1 MFFGNF
7 THTLLAWIW
16 RNQGAQGVWS
26 GFNCIRFIGN
36 TPKVIIHIRTTCFL
50 KHPKIAFLAIFAIFD
65 HLIPQLWAKMANCRQ
80 IPRVPKCFPLQ
91 SAYNE
96 QPRSRVRWRNSIVTI
111 VWPPL
116 PHTLIYIS
124 IYISP
129 SCMDTIFVLHTR
141 LYCHTLFSNFDFV
154 CFSRVLLLEA
164 KSEVL
169 KSWCVTLVISRAC
182 VAFGRISMPGNVPHH
197 VFRFRTASL
206 LAWPLCLFVVKFV
219 SFLSSLSYERA
230 ASVVAIVLLFSW

>member
-116 PHTLIYIS
+116 KYTTTKGL
-124 IYISP
+124 
-129 SCMDTIFVLHTR
+129 VLHPANMKKQGP
-141 LYCHTLFSNFDFV
+141 LFLTVMNKWKDHMD
-154 CFSRVLLLEA
+154 
-164 KSEVL
+164 
-169 KSWCVTLVISRAC
+169 
-182 VAFGRISMPGNVPHH
+182 AFWMKI
-197 VFRFRTASL
+197 
-206 LAWPLCLFVVKFV
+206 
-219 SFLSSLSYERA
+219 
-230 ASVVAIVLLFSW
+230 

>member
-116 PHTLIYIS
+116 MCMCTWVWGCVSLVTLRI
-124 IYISP
+124 
-129 SCMDTIFVLHTR
+129 
-141 LYCHTLFSNFDFV
+141 
-154 CFSRVLLLEA
+154 SRVV
-164 KSEVL
+164 KS
-169 KSWCVTLVISRAC
+169 SRLD
-182 VAFGRISMPGNVPHH
+182 HEK
-197 VFRFRTASL
+197 
-206 LAWPLCLFVVKFV
+206 VVKV
-219 SFLSSLSYERA
+219 ST
-230 ASVVAIVLLFSW
+230 VITQ

>member
-116 PHTLIYIS
+116 I
-124 IYISP
+124 
-129 SCMDTIFVLHTR
+129 
-141 LYCHTLFSNFDFV
+141 
-154 CFSRVLLLEA
+154 LLLLLRLLL
-164 KSEVL
+164 SFIFLLLLPLLLLHL
-169 KSWCVTLVISRAC
+169 KIRQSNRDKDKLYQTCTNCSLVRS
-182 VAFGRISMPGNVPHH
+182 
-197 VFRFRTASL
+197 
-206 LAWPLCLFVVKFV
+206 
-219 SFLSSLSYERA
+219 
-230 ASVVAIVLLFSW
+230 